1 VNQDSLS
8 SSSSRT
14 LLASVYLVSLAF
26 ILPSFMEWMLVSFPY
41 RPSLTNWRFGTIGL
55 LFNSVV
61 VSPIFGLTLAALVA
75 TLLGHR
81 GVQRTV
87 AILTGLIGVGLLVA
101 LPLFALD
108 YVQLRA
114 QVNPAGKRAF
124 DMLSIKASITGLLMA
139 AAALMVAW
147 GTWRAA
153 ATPKAAKTRAAGRTA
168 GVVVGTTPTA

>member
-14 LLASVYLVSLAF
+14 LLASVYLVSAAF
-26 ILPSFMEWMLVSFPY
+26 ILPSFMEWMLVSYPY
-41 RPSLTNWRFGTIGL
+41 RPGLTNWRFGTIGL

-75 TLLGHR
+75 TALGHK

-87 AILTGLIGVGLLVA
+87 AILAALVGLGLLVA
-101 LPLFALD
+101 LPFFALD

-114 QVNPAGKRAF
+114 QVNPNGTRAF
-124 DMLSIKASITGLLMA
+124 DMLSIKASLTGLLMA
-139 AAALMVAW
+139 TTALMVAW

-153 ATPKAAKTRAAGRTA
+153 ATPKAAKTRASSRPA